1 MKIFLLTRT
10 DIERRFLRAKNYEKS
25 DNETK
30 EVGICPVVELLEL
43 CEAVKKNKT
52 KLEIN
57 QFRSGMQTLLDGSI
71 SRGEIIAVNL
81 DQSCLA
87 NSLFDRDEENVIDL
101 WLPAANNLIAPSHSI
116 RRLLLR
122 PSDQTWWDGEIY
134 AEAEAI
140 YVTGEPRTNG

>member
-10 DIERRFLRAKNYEKS
+10 DIERQLLRAKNYEKS

-52 KLEIN
+52 KLELN

-71 SRGEIIAVNL
+71 SRGEIITVNL
-81 DQSCLA
+81 DQSCLT